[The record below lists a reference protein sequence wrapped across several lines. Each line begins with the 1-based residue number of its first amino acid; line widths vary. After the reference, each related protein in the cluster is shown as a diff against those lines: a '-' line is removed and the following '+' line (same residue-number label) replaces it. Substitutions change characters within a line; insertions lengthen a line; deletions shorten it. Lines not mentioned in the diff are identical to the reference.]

1 MAGSTGRGWQMAEPV
16 TPLRHYGGFVFA
28 GLSALVTD
36 AAILQLLTQGAGL
49 GPLVARPV
57 GIACALIVSWWINRS
72 IAFGIAAPPTWA
84 EFGKFTI
91 ASAAAFTV
99 NYLVFAAI
107 LLAYPAV
114 HPVLAIVFASVI
126 SMFVS
131 YAGYR
136 LGVFPSPK
144 SNS

>member
-1 MAGSTGRGWQMAEPV
+1 MACSIGRDRPMADPIS
-16 TPLRHYGGFVFA
+16 PWRHYGGFLLA
-28 GLSALVTD
+28 GVCALVTD
-36 AAILQLLTQGAGL
+36 AAILQALTKIAGL
-49 GPLVARPV
+49 GPLIARPA
-57 GIACALIVSWWINRS
+57 GIACALVVSWWINRTV
-72 IAFGIAAPPTWA
+72 AFAIETPPTWV
-84 EFGKFTI
+84 EFGKFAA

-107 LLAYPAV
+107 LLTYPAV
-114 HPVLAIVFASVI
+114 HPVLAIIFASII

-144 SNS
+144 SSS

>member
-1 MAGSTGRGWQMAEPV
+1 M
-16 TPLRHYGGFVFA
+16 
-28 GLSALVTD
+28 
-36 AAILQLLTQGAGL
+36 
-49 GPLVARPV
+49 
-57 GIACALIVSWWINRS
+57 N
-72 IAFGIAAPPTWA
+72 
-84 EFGKFTI
+84 
-91 ASAAAFTV
+91 AAADAIV
-99 NYLVFAAI
+99 NLPNSAQVGGAAI

>member
-1 MAGSTGRGWQMAEPV
+1 MADPISPW
-16 TPLRHYGGFVFA
+16 RHYGGFLLA
-28 GLSALVTD
+28 GVSALVTD
-36 AAILQLLTQGAGL
+36 AAILQALTKLAGL

-57 GIACALIVSWWINRS
+57 GIACALMVSWWINRTV
-72 IAFGIAAPPTWA
+72 AFAIEAPPTWV
-84 EFGKFTI
+84 EFGRFAL

-114 HPVLAIVFASVI
+114 HPVLAIVLASIV

-144 SNS
+144 SSS

>member
-1 MAGSTGRGWQMAEPV
+1 MTEPV
-16 TPLRHYGGFVFA
+16 SPFRHYGGFVVA
-28 GLSALVTD
+28 GLAALATD
-36 AAILQLLTQGAGL
+36 AAVLQSLSQGAGL
-49 GPLVARPV
+49 APLIARPF
-57 GIACALIVSWWINRS
+57 GIACALVVSWWINRS
-72 IAFGIAAPPTWA
+72 IAFAIAAPPTWA
-84 EFGKFTI
+84 EFAKFAL

>member
-1 MAGSTGRGWQMAEPV
+1 MAKPV
-16 TPLRHYGGFVFA
+16 SPLRHYGGFVFA
-28 GLSALVTD
+28 GLSALATD
-36 AAILQLLTQGAGL
+36 AAILQVLTIGAGL
-49 GPLVARPV
+49 GPLVARPF
-57 GIACALIVSWWINRS
+57 GIACALVVSWWINRS
-72 IAFGIAAPPTWA
+72 VAFAITTPPTWT
-84 EFGKFTI
+84 EFAKFTL

>member
-1 MAGSTGRGWQMAEPV
+1 MVEPV
-16 TPLRHYGGFVFA
+16 SPLRHYGGFVLA

-36 AAILQLLTQGAGL
+36 AAILQLLTKGAGL

-57 GIACALIVSWWINRS
+57 GIACALVVSWWINRTV
-72 IAFGIAAPPTWA
+72 AFAVAEPPTWA
-84 EFGKFTI
+84 EFAKFAA

-136 LGVFPSPK
+136 LGVFQPPK
-144 SNS
+144 SEP

>member
-1 MAGSTGRGWQMAEPV
+1 MI
-16 TPLRHYGGFVFA
+16 
-28 GLSALVTD
+28 TD
-36 AAILQLLTQGAGL
+36 AAILQALTKIAGL

-57 GIACALIVSWWINRS
+57 GIACALVVSWWINRTV
-72 IAFGIAAPPTWA
+72 AFAIAAPPTWV
-84 EFGKFTI
+84 EFGKFAA

-107 LLAYPAV
+107 LLTYPAV
-114 HPVLAIVFASVI
+114 HPVLAIIFASIV

-144 SNS
+144 SSS